1 MCFYLIRFYLQLLLP
16 QWMQNHEPDTRHF
29 HRRRLTPLY
38 RRKRRKV
45 AALWAAAGVV
55 MLLIPVPSFIISTSL
70 LTTFI
75 SFSLLD
81 ETEG

>member
-1 MCFYLIRFYLQLLLP
+1 MGFELIRFYLQLLLP
-16 QWMQNHEPDTRHF
+16 QWMQNREPDKRHF
-29 HRRRLTPLY
+29 HRRRLTPVY

-45 AALWAAAGVV
+45 AALWTAAGLL
-55 MLLIPVPSFIISTSL
+55 MLLIQAPSFIISASL